1 MTTRCTRLPSCAVWA
16 SCGLGLVQ
24 LQWEGI
30 LVTLGIKAVAERVV
44 YAGWPVPTPPHRD
57 AFRERG
63 TRHRLVTGQMPAA
76 KRPPA
81 QSHVRASPGW

>member
-44 YAGWPVPTPPHRD
+44 YAGRRAMPS
-57 AFRERG
+57 ASAA
-63 TRHRLVTGQMPAA
+63 LATG
-76 KRPPA
+76 
-81 QSHVRASPGW
+81 S